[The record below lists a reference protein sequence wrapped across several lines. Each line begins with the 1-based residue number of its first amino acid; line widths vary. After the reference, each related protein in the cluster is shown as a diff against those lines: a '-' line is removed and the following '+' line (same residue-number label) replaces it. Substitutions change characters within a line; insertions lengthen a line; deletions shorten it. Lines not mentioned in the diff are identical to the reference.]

1 MTAEPRQCHH
11 DCTTHDYTTHITTTQ
26 GSCTPVRT
34 DRVCDACG
42 DTLQS
47 FYDSDQE
54 KP

>member
-1 MTAEPRQCHH
+1 MSDRRCDHNCQ
-11 DCTTHDYTTHITTTQ
+11 THDYTTHVTTAQ
-26 GSCTPVRT
+26 GFDAPVRT

-54 KP
+54 DA